1 VKQAGIDF
9 SDPGFWQ
16 QGYDFLWDLIE
27 ELKGLV

>member
-1 VKQAGIDF
+1 VQQTGIDF

-16 QGYDFLWDLIE
+16 QGYDFLRDLIE